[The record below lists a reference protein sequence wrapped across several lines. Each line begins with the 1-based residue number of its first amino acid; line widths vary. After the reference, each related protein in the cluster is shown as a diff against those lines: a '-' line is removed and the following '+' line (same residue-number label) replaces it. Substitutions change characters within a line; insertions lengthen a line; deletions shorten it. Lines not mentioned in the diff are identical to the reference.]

1 MKQLL
6 ADTIQLQL
14 LLVIIPANVPKIQ
27 IFKLYRMQTSQL
39 CSSQAAY
46 SYLSFTL
53 ALVLLAIVKVP
64 TNF

>member
-39 CSSQAAY
+39 YSSQAAY
-46 SYLSFTL
+46 IY
-53 ALVLLAIVKVP
+53 
-64 TNF
+64 

>member
-14 LLVIIPANVPKIQ
+14 LLVIILANVPKIQ

-39 CSSQAAY
+39 YSSQAAY
-46 SYLSFTL
+46 IY
-53 ALVLLAIVKVP
+53 
-64 TNF
+64 